1 VPVPCQTAAAM
12 HRFSWRRWHW
22 AVSCALLAVGCAA
35 PSGPAQPHAYARSP
49 LFPFEDA
56 PHPSSRE
63 QLVKAL
69 HDRGLLPP
77 DAQPDAGLDRPIR
90 TFQRSQGLLET
101 GWPDDETLRRLGI
114 DPRTR
119 DSSLSPSTEYP
130 PGATEAGVGH

>member
-1 VPVPCQTAAAM
+1 MPVPGQTAGAM
-12 HRFSWRRWHW
+12 HRCSWKRWHW

-35 PSGPAQPHAYARSP
+35 PSGPAQPHADARSP

-56 PHPSSRE
+56 PHPNSRE
-63 QLVKAL
+63 QLVRAL

-77 DAQPDAGLDRPIR
+77 DAEPNAELNAPIR
-90 TFQRSQGLLET
+90 AFQRSQGLPQT

-119 DSSLSPSTEYP
+119 DSSLWPSTDYP
-130 PGATEAGVGH
+130 PGAAGMGAN